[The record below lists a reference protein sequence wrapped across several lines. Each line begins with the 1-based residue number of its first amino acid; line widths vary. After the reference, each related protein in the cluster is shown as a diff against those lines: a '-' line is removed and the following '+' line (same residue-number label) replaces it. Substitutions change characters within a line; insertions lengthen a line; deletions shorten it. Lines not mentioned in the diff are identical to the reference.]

1 MRFRG
6 ASRGCQRADGGD
18 AGASPGHCQRGGFPF
33 RPALAPPL
41 LLHARMRT
49 RVARNRR
56 AGFTLIELLVVIAII
71 GVLAAIAIPQF
82 LSRQGKAYDARVMT
96 DARNAAAAEEA
107 YFDDNTAYY
116 TGPCDALPGMSVST
130 GVSCT
135 ATAAGA
141 TFSVQTSHPS
151 ASRSCTWSS
160 ASSPSLSCS

>member
-1 MRFRG
+1 MIG
-6 ASRGCQRADGGD
+6 GGD
-18 AGASPGHCQRGGFPF
+18 AGASLASPPGRAFPVD
-33 RPALAPPL
+33 PPMAPPL
-41 LLHARMRT
+41 LLGARMRT
-49 RVARNRR
+49 RLARNRR
-56 AGFTLIELLVVIAII
+56 AAFTLIELLVVIAII

-116 TGPCDALPGMSVST
+116 SGPCDALPGMSVST
-130 GVSCT
+130 GVTCT

-141 TFSVQTSHPS
+141 AFSVQTSHPS

-160 ASSPSLSCS
+160 ASSPSLSCP

>member
-1 MRFRG
+1 MG
-6 ASRGCQRADGGD
+6 ATAFPLGSVVA
-18 AGASPGHCQRGGFPF
+18 PG
-33 RPALAPPL
+33 L
-41 LLHARMRT
+41 LLGTLMRT
-49 RVARNRR
+49 LPARSRR
-56 AGFTLIELLVVIAII
+56 GGFTLIELLVVIAII

-82 LSRQGKAYDARVMT
+82 LSRQGKAFDARLMQ

-116 TGPCDALPGMSVST
+116 SGPCAALPGMSVSA

-141 TFSVQTSHPS
+141 DFSVQTTHPS

-160 ASSPSLSCS
+160 SSSPSLSCS

>member
-1 MRFRG
+1 MAG
-6 ASRGCQRADGGD
+6 GGD
-18 AGASPGHCQRGGFPF
+18 AGASLGPRRRGAFPVN
-33 RPALAPPL
+33 PALAPPL
-41 LLHARMRT
+41 LRSARMRT
-49 RVARNRR
+49 RLARNRR

-116 TGPCDALPGMSVST
+116 SGPCDALPGMSVST
-130 GVSCT
+130 GVTCT

-141 TFSVQTSHPS
+141 AFSVQTSHPS

-160 ASSPSLSCS
+160 ASSPSLSCP

>member
-1 MRFRG
+1 
-6 ASRGCQRADGGD
+6 
-18 AGASPGHCQRGGFPF
+18 
-33 RPALAPPL
+33 
-41 LLHARMRT
+41 MRT
-49 RVARNRR
+49 RVARNSR

-116 TGPCDALPGMSVST
+116 SGPCDSLPGMSVSN
-130 GVSCT
+130 GVSCM
-135 ATAAGA
+135 ATAAGP
-141 TFSVQTSHPS
+141 TFSVQTSHPA

-160 ASSPSLSCS
+160 ASSPSLSCF